1 MRRVLVRVRWGR
13 VAGLG
18 LGIACL
24 ATASELLRTRAALA
38 ARGRELAA
46 LQVERARDRADLEAV
61 RALYAQAR
69 ATLRERERLM
79 AQDGQVPV
87 IAATVRAVE
96 GRYAPVMIE
105 LQLIG
110 KGGVDVGT
118 HFTIYRGDRFIARV
132 IVESVSGNV
141 AKCRLLFHAEGQFVQ
156 PGDPAVT
163 RLV

>member
-1 MRRVLVRVRWGR
+1 MRRVRFRVRWGR
-13 VAGLG
+13 VCGLL
-18 LGIACL
+18 LGVACL
-24 ATASELLRTRAALA
+24 ATAAELRRTRAALD
-38 ARGRELAA
+38 ARSRELAA
-46 LQVERARDRADLEAV
+46 LQAERARDRSDLEAV

-69 ATLRERERLM
+69 ATLRARERLM

-96 GRYAPVMIE
+96 GRSAPVLIE
-105 LQLIG
+105 LRLVG
-110 KGGVDVGT
+110 KGGVEVGT

-132 IVESVSGNV
+132 IVESVSGDV
-141 AKCRLLFHAEGQFVQ
+141 AVCRLLFHAEGQSVR